1 MTQEEF
7 AEVFHDATMQAVIY
21 GVGLVKVQY
30 VQGELEVSSVQREE
44 FLPLSDHLKWID
56 ENAVDME
63 KQ

>member
-21 GVGLVKVQY
+21 GVGLVRVQY
-30 VQGELEVSSVQREE
+30 HNGELEVSSVQREE

-56 ENAVDME
+56 ENAADME

>member
-30 VQGELEVSSVQREE
+30 VEGELEVSSVQREE
-44 FLPLSDHLKWID
+44 FMHLSDHLKWID
-56 ENAVDME
+56 ENAIDME

>member
-30 VQGELEVSSVQREE
+30 TNGELEVSSVQREE
-44 FLPLSDHLKWID
+44 FLHLADHLKWID